1 MRISD
6 WSSDVCSSD
15 LHVDMDGGMFRNAQ
29 EVGVQRTV
37 GHGVESHILGEGADL
52 LSAHFDEDDRIE
64 EMAGAEQLVEEL
76 FLDMDRL
83 RFFIVT
89 IDDGGSAAPAAES
102 AGGSLACPIACLCRP
117 RKQIGRAPVRER
129 VCRYGY
135 NPV

>member
-64 EMAGAEQLVEEL
+64 EMAGAEQ
-76 FLDMDRL
+76 
-83 RFFIVT
+83 
-89 IDDGGSAAPAAES
+89 
-102 AGGSLACPIACLCRP
+102 
-117 RKQIGRAPVRER
+117 QIGRASGRER
-129 VCRYGY
+129 VCQYGEISVVAVSLKQTNTRETTMY
-135 NPV
+135 

>member
-64 EMAGAEQLVEEL
+64 EMAGAEQLVAEL
-76 FLDMDRL
+76 FLDMHRL
-83 RFFIVT
+83 LFFIVT
-89 IDDGGSAAPAAES
+89 LDECRYAALAAER
-102 AGGSLACPIACLCRP
+102 AGGSLTSPPPGPGPP
-117 RKQIGRAPVRER
+117 RVRQ
-129 VCRYGY
+129 
-135 NPV
+135 N